1 MTAPNGWRKAL
12 HLACRN
18 RCIICGEAIALGE
31 NSWDHFVP
39 RAQSPQA
46 NHGYRIG
53 VVYQAHRKCNAD
65 RGHKPPSPEMIE
77 RAAETL
83 VSLDDDE
90 TFAAASTNIASALRE
105 QLVLVDTLRALQ
117 AAVQRR
123 LQDED
128 LNDADGC

>member
-12 HLACRN
+12 QLACRN
-18 RCIICGEAIALGE
+18 RCIICGEAIAPSE

-39 RAQSPQA
+39 RAQSPKA

-65 RGHKPPSPEMIE
+65 RGHKPPSSDMID
-77 RAAETL
+77 RAADTIL
-83 VSLDDDE
+83 DLDDE
-90 TFAAASTNIASALRE
+90 NFEAAATNIASALRE
-105 QLVLVDTLRALQ
+105 QLVLVETLRALQ

-128 LNDADGC
+128 LNDADGG